1 MSPPHVKFKWPAVEA
16 EVMKPTDLIRKIGAK
31 LREGTK
37 AGLKR
42 PIIAGVALGLTAIQ
56 PVAAQ
61 VDGGAAIG
69 EALCSAGLD
78 VILQAGLFIA
88 VLSLIIMS
96 FGDVFKALK
105 GQGGDARR
113 RSASG
118 GHMGSAGKKFF
129 GAVILAALPSILTSM
144 GFSMVSCFGNIAINI
159 FGG

>member
-1 MSPPHVKFKWPAVEA
+1 MELA
-16 EVMKPTDLIRKIGAK
+16 DLIRKTSTK
-31 LREGTK
+31 LQEGVK

-42 PIIAGVALGLTAIQ
+42 PVIAGGVLGLSAIQ

-78 VILQAGLFIA
+78 VILQAALFIA
-88 VLSLIIMS
+88 VLALIIMS
-96 FGDVFKALK
+96 FGDIFKALK
-105 GQGGDARR
+105 GQSGGARR
-113 RSASG
+113 RAASG
-118 GHMGSAGKKFF
+118 GHVGSAGKKFF